1 MWKAFKKFIEK
12 TTQGNNEEDKMEI
25 DLFSPMSSAPS
36 TDEVFATNFNAG
48 GGHFLFCDNEE
59 EALSNLSQIIQHE
72 NVSELICLDL
82 DLQNYLDQIKIP
94 YVTNPVESKYTLSF
108 LKSEFLI
115 AYDGSIMIS
124 SHQTFGRNIEDFPI
138 NYIIFATPSQ
148 LVTNVSE
155 ALQKLRSNKRENLPT
170 NITCIRGKDMHTFNS
185 IQNAKNIYLLLVDN
199 L

>member
-1 MWKAFKKFIEK
+1 MWKVLKKFLEK
-12 TTQGNNEEDKMEI
+12 TTKKEEDKTEI

-36 TDEVFATNFNAG
+36 TDEVFAGNFNAG
-48 GGHFLFCDNEE
+48 GGHFLFCDNKD
-59 EALSNLSQIIQHE
+59 EALANINQIIHYE

-82 DLQNYLDQIKIP
+82 ELQQILDTIKIP

-108 LKSEFLI
+108 LKCEFLV
-115 AYDGSIMIS
+115 AYDGSIMLS
-124 SHQTFGRNIEDFPI
+124 SHQTYGRNIEDFPN
-138 NYIIFATPSQ
+138 NYIIFASPSQ

-155 ALQKLRSNKRENLPT
+155 ALQKLRSTKRENLPT

-185 IQNAKNIYLLLVDN
+185 IQNAKKIYLLLVDN